1 MSMMSSSP
9 NGKNKKDL
17 NFELN
22 LIPVFD
28 VFSACI
34 CFLLITAVWVQI
46 GSMDVSQALGG
57 QSSEEKKNPPSVLT
71 YMEPTGEIHFALKD
85 APGAPGRLKDIRI
98 KGENGQVSWNQVE
111 NYIGQLSKQMPGL
124 KTALVMPSKQT
135 RYEDMIK
142 VMDQFRKRG
151 LKDIGISPL

>member
-1 MSMMSSSP
+1 MHVPSG
-9 NGKNKKDL
+9 GKNKKEV

-28 VFSACI
+28 VLSACI

-57 QSSEEKKNPPSVLT
+57 QATEKKENPPSVLT
-71 YMEPTGEIHFALKD
+71 YMEPTGEIHFSLKD
-85 APGAPGRLKDIRI
+85 TPGAPAKLKDIRI
-98 KGENGQVSWNQVE
+98 KGQSGDVTWNQVE
-111 NYIGQLSKQMPGL
+111 QYIQQLSKYVPKVQ
-124 KTALVMPSKQT
+124 TALVMPSKQT
-135 RYEDMIK
+135 RYEDMMQI
-142 VMDQFRKRG
+142 MDQFKKNG

>member
-1 MSMMSSSP
+1 MYTP
-9 NGKNKKDL
+9 NGKNKKEL

-28 VFSACI
+28 VLSACI

-57 QSSEEKKNPPSVLT
+57 QSALEKENPPSVLT
-71 YMEPTGEIHFALKD
+71 YMEASGEIHFALKD
-85 APGAPGRLKDIRI
+85 APGAPIRLKDIRI
-98 KGENGQVSWNQVE
+98 KGQNGQVVWNQVE
-111 NYIGQLSKQMPGL
+111 NYIQNLSKHMPKL
-124 KTALVMPSKQT
+124 QTALVMPSKQT
-135 RYEDMIK
+135 RYEDMIQ
-142 VMDQFRKRG
+142 VMDQFRKNG